1 MLVMAYPVDEA
12 FLQSGLV
19 CQVQRIAKFRQ
30 MHDLLDAVLADARV
44 RLAMRHDLIK
54 PGSQAG
60 WNGRRA
66 IPLQV
71 TGRLAVVRHL
81 MGWGYRTLA
90 EEVAASVGWRWVCQ
104 MYHEPMPNF
113 RTIQGREKLL
123 QPKTLRLINATVVG
137 LGQAAGVTLGQS
149 LRLDSSVTETNIHFP
164 TDSSLLD
171 DAARVLSR
179 LLVEARHVVRP
190 TQPAQ
195 KAFFRDRHQRAR
207 RLTRQIGQLAR
218 THAKKGAKS
227 LEKPSVRLYAEL
239 VGLVE
244 ALVAQVEP
252 VQLLLA
258 GQKSPLAEGLNLE
271 FETYLPLVRQVVT
284 QTRQRV
290 LQGIQVPAADKIV
303 SLFEP
308 HTYVICRGKSK
319 PKDTE
324 FGHKVWFAEVDGG
337 LITEYRILE
346 GNPPDACPVIRSV
359 QQHRKQFGKAPRR
372 LCGDRGLFSP
382 DNERQARALGVR
394 QVCLPQP
401 GHKTAQRKRKERQPW
416 FRAALRF
423 RNGIEGRI
431 SQLRRARHLTRCLNR
446 GLAGMERWIGWG
458 VIANNLA
465 TIALNLNRRHLSLT
479 DALA

>member
-1 MLVMAYPVDEA
+1 MLVMAYPVDEM
-12 FLQSGLV
+12 FLQSKLV
-19 CQVQRIAKFRQ
+19 QQVQRIAKFRHL
-30 MHDLLDAVLADARV
+30 HDLLDEVLADARV

-54 PGSQAG
+54 PGSQG
-60 WNGRRA
+60 SWNGRHA

-71 TGRLAVVRHL
+71 TGRLAVVRHV

-104 MYHEPMPNF
+104 VYNEPMPSF
-113 RTIQGREKLL
+113 SAIQGREKLL
-123 QPKTLRLINATVVG
+123 KPKTLRLINATVVR
-137 LGQAAGVTLGQS
+137 LGQAAGVTTGQS
-149 LRLDSSVTETNIHFP
+149 LRLDSTVTETNIHFP

-179 LLVEARHVVRP
+179 LLVEARQVVHP
-190 TQPAQ
+190 KQPAQ
-195 KAFFRDRHQRAR
+195 KSLFRDRHRQAR
-207 RLTRQIGQLAR
+207 RLTREIGQLAR
-218 THAKKGAKS
+218 THAKKGAKT
-227 LEKPSVRLYAEL
+227 LEKPSVRLYAQL

-244 ALVAQVEP
+244 ALVEQVEQ
-252 VQLLLA
+252 VQLVLA
-258 GQKSPLAEGLNLE
+258 GQKSLEATGLNLE

-290 LQGIQVPAADKIV
+290 LEGIPVPAADKIV

-308 HTYVICRGKSK
+308 HTYIICRGKSK
-319 PKDTE
+319 PKETE
-324 FGHKVWFAEVDGG
+324 FGHKIWFAEVDGG

-346 GNPPDACPVIRSV
+346 GNPPDASPVIQSV
-359 QQHRKQFGKAPRR
+359 KQHRQQFGQAPRR

-394 QVCLPQP
+394 QVALPQP
-401 GHKTAQRKRKERQPW
+401 GHKTARRKRKERQPW
-416 FRAALRF
+416 FRSALRF

-465 TIALNLNRRHLSLT
+465 TIALNLNHRHLSLA

>member
-1 MLVMAYPVDEA
+1 M
-12 FLQSGLV
+12 
-19 CQVQRIAKFRQ
+19 
-30 MHDLLDAVLADARV
+30 
-44 RLAMRHDLIK
+44 
-54 PGSQAG
+54 
-60 WNGRRA
+60 
-66 IPLQV
+66 
-71 TGRLAVVRHL
+71 

-104 MYHEPMPNF
+104 LYNEPMPNF

-123 QPKTLRLINATVVG
+123 KPKTLRLINATVVR
-137 LGQAAGVTLGQS
+137 LGQAAGVTTGQS
-149 LRLDSSVTETNIHFP
+149 LRLDSTVTETNIHFP

-179 LLVEARHVVRP
+179 LLVEARQVVQP
-190 TQPAQ
+190 KQPAQ
-195 KAFFRDRHQRAR
+195 KSLFRDRHRQAR
-207 RLTRQIGQLAR
+207 RLTREIGQLAR
-218 THAKKGAKS
+218 THAKKGAKT
-227 LEKPSVRLYAEL
+227 LEKPSVRLYAQL
-239 VGLVE
+239 MGLVE
-244 ALVAQVEP
+244 TLVEQVEQVQP
-252 VQLLLA
+252 VLA
-258 GQKSPLAEGLNLE
+258 GKKSLEAAGLHLE

-290 LQGIQVPAADKIV
+290 LEGIQVPAADKIV

-308 HTYVICRGKSK
+308 HTYIICRGKSK

-324 FGHKVWFAEVDGG
+324 FGHKIWFAEVDGG
-337 LITEYRILE
+337 LITEYRILD
-346 GNPPDACPVIRSV
+346 GNPPDASPVIQSV
-359 QQHRKQFGKAPRR
+359 KQHRKQFGKAPRR

-394 QVCLPQP
+394 QVALPQP
-401 GHKTAQRKRKERQPW
+401 GHKTARRKRKERLPW
-416 FRAALRF
+416 FRSALRF
-423 RNGIEGRI
+423 RNGIEARI

-465 TIALNLNRRHLSLT
+465 TIALSLNRRHLSLA